1 MANPIKIIRAP
12 ETIKN
17 PTKGKNKYTIVAI
30 SRQIITSNTIGIIFR
45 SRFFISILL
54 NFKPL
59 RIIKISEKPSKN
71 HAERLGKREGEISFS
86 FDTWLILFGMRENI
100 NQNEIAASVIPTAIF
115 KIGEPAIEVED
126 SFFSTG
132 TTYLVFSITNFRPS
146 ITLPISLVKAA
157 EPT

>member
-1 MANPIKIIRAP
+1 MRA
-12 ETIKN
+12 
-17 PTKGKNKYTIVAI
+17 
-30 SRQIITSNTIGIIFR
+30 
-45 SRFFISILL
+45 
-54 NFKPL
+54 
-59 RIIKISEKPSKN
+59 
-71 HAERLGKREGEISFS
+71 
-86 FDTWLILFGMRENI
+86 NI